1 MNQES
6 YPSSVLQPKS
16 ESAGLDLDHCYYSI
30 DEASRCYAQ
39 LDFLELTP
47 SIIPHSLDDKIA
59 PQSEPTH
66 LELQN
71 LLLDAWK

>member
-16 ESAGLDLDHCYYSI
+16 ESAGLDLDHCHYSI

-47 SIIPHSLDDKIA
+47 TINHHSLDDKTS
-59 PQSEPTH
+59 PQSVPIH
-66 LELQN
+66 LENQN
-71 LLLDAWK
+71 QLLGG